1 MGWNLCRVWLTA
13 RLPNLQREE
22 ASLLAALREAAPPVN
37 TIRVKNYALLRQA
50 R

>member
-1 MGWNLCRVWLTA
+1 MGWT
-13 RLPNLQREE
+13 LPSMVDGLFQNLQREE